1 MRIDISGRVSSSDKD
16 KCREGNKT
24 GAHDGERLAQATY
37 SRSEVKA
44 FLRRRQVSQDLSD
57 QRVLTVARVEAGVFP
72 DQREACVKVPRQ
84 GWGHSKVE
92 GE

>member
-1 MRIDISGRVSSSDKD
+1 M
-16 KCREGNKT
+16 
-24 GAHDGERLAQATY
+24 
-37 SRSEVKA
+37 KA

-57 QRVLTVARVEAGVFP
+57 QRVLTVGRVEAGVFP

-84 GWGHSKVE
+84 DWGHSKIE